1 MGHECVGCRGGHA
14 PKRAVAHLQ
23 MQGPALKYGCATTA
37 ENASEKKGG
46 LQPNT
51 NKNRSKGEVKC
62 KGNRRGWAGEKTG

>member
-1 MGHECVGCRGGHA
+1 
-14 PKRAVAHLQ
+14 

-51 NKNRSKGEVKC
+51 DKNRSKGEVKC
-62 KGNRRGWAGEKTG
+62 KGNGRGWAGEKTG